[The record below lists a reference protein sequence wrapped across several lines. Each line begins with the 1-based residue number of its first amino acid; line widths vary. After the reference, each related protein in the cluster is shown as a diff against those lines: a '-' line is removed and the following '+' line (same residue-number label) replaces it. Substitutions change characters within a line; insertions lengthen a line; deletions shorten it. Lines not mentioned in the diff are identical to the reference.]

1 MRALR
6 AYLCIAGAPQGE
18 SAVKNAD
25 LAVAA
30 RSAEAMLHEI
40 SASTAV
46 AEKEKSK
53 VAVIVSDVSNT
64 AAARPPRPPPARARR
79 ARGAVPIQRLDWSLA
94 LAARP
99 APLTNATSRGYRVTA
114 PKARRRSRRSRTTRS
129 ATWRARSRR

>member
-1 MRALR
+1 MLGGLR
-6 AYLCIAGAPQGE
+6 RLQGE
-18 SAVKNAD
+18 LAIKNSD

-64 AAARPPRPPPARARR
+64 AAARARARCKR
-79 ARGAVPIQRLDWSLA
+79 MPNM
-94 LAARP
+94 LAALCLRQIS
-99 APLTNATSRGYRVTA
+99 TSAAHTCEV
-114 PKARRRSRRSRTTRS
+114 RR
-129 ATWRARSRR
+129 